1 MGWTYTNKRSYE
13 TVDEFFE
20 RELLG
25 GNLKPVGK
33 GALVHFHEYYRA
45 VLNEK
50 TNEVFC
56 LVCLVDC
63 KGDKDFNFGF
73 KDMDDTCGPTVY
85 NCPKRILDVL
95 SKTNNEWS
103 NAWREK
109 CRQRLDK
116 RSSSN
121 KIKDGAIIR
130 FNRTIEFTN
139 GAKADTFVLCSDK
152 GYGRRRA
159 RKYFAIYENGIQHGR
174 YRITNWK
181 DWEFDVVGNVA

>member
-25 GNLKPVGK
+25 GHLKPVGK
-33 GALVHFHEYYRA
+33 GALIHFHEYYRA

-50 TNEVFC
+50 TNKIFC
-56 LVCLVDC
+56 LVCLVDL
-63 KGDKDFNFGF
+63 KGDRDFNFGY
-73 KDMDDTCGPTVY
+73 KDMEDSCGPTVY

-95 SKTNNEWS
+95 SKTDHEWANE
-103 NAWREK
+103 WREK
-109 CRQRLDK
+109 CRQRLEK

-121 KIKDGAIIR
+121 KIKEGTIIR
-130 FNRTIEFTN
+130 FNHAIEFTN
-139 GAKADTFVLCSDK
+139 GAKADTFVLCVEK
-152 GYGRRRA
+152 GYGRHRA

-174 YRITNWK
+174 YRIRNWK
-181 DWEFDVVGNVA
+181 EWEFEVVGQVA